1 MKLKQ
6 AKCLKQYINNL
17 STIKICVYSVDNFVY
32 LYIIKLMTDL
42 HFWGECKKTLERD
55 LPVEEYSTWI
65 APLTLEQNNGSNPL
79 SYSVLAPNKFISDWV
94 EDNYGP
100 TIKERLSAI
109 TSNRDLNLNFEIFV
123 DYHEKQPI
131 DVEPQ
136 EPLKLDE
143 INTTASPGPLKS
155 NLIENFTFKS
165 FVEGKSNHI
174 ALAASR
180 QIGDG
185 LKNSYNPLFIYGGVG
200 LGKTHLM
207 HAVGN
212 EILNKDPSKKI
223 AYVHS
228 EKFVSDMVKS
238 LQLGAINEFKQ
249 YYRSLDALL
258 IDDIQFFAKKEQSQ
272 EELFHTFNSLLE
284 KGSQMILT
292 CDRYPKEIDGLEDR
306 LKSRLG
312 WGLPVV
318 IEPPE
323 LETRVAILLSKA
335 ESMNHEL
342 NEESAFFI
350 AQKVRSNVREL
361 EGALKRVIANSNFT
375 GRPIT
380 VDLIKDSLKDLLA
393 IQARQVSVE
402 NIQKTTAEYYN
413 IKMSDILSKRRSR
426 SVARPRQMAM
436 FLAKE
441 LTNYSLPEIGE
452 SFGGRDHT
460 TVIHA
465 CKKINELRSLNLDIE
480 EDYRKLL
487 RVLTI

>member
-1 MKLKQ
+1 
-6 AKCLKQYINNL
+6 
-17 STIKICVYSVDNFVY
+17 
-32 LYIIKLMTDL
+32 MTDL

-94 EDNYGP
+94 EDNYGI

-123 DYHEKQPI
+123 DYHDKQSSDILEQNPK
-131 DVEPQ
+131 DNKGGVEQRPSGIQ
-136 EPLKLDE
+136 
-143 INTTASPGPLKS
+143 KS
-155 NLIENFTFKS
+155 NLIENFTFES

-212 EILNKDPSKKI
+212 EILRKDPTKKI

-375 GRPIT
+375 GRPIS

-465 CKKINELRSLNLDIE
+465 CKKINELRSFNLDIE

>member
-1 MKLKQ
+1 M
-6 AKCLKQYINNL
+6 
-17 STIKICVYSVDNFVY
+17 S
-32 LYIIKLMTDL
+32 DL
-42 HFWGECKKTLERD
+42 HFWGECKKTLEKD
-55 LPVEEYSTWI
+55 LTVEEYSTWI
-65 APLTLEQNNGSNPL
+65 APLLLEENNGSNPL

-94 EDNYGP
+94 EDNYGS

-109 TSNRDLNLNFEIFV
+109 TSNRDLNLQFEAYV
-123 DYHEKQPI
+123 DYKKESEQEE
-131 DVEPQ
+131 VQARPQ
-136 EPLKLDE
+136 ITPKPNLNIHK
-143 INTTASPGPLKS
+143 KS
-155 NLIENFTFKS
+155 NLIPEFTFDS

-180 QIGDG
+180 QIGGG

-212 EILNKDPSKKI
+212 ELLNNDPNKKI

-228 EKFVSDMVKS
+228 ERFVSDMVKS
-238 LQLGAINEFKQ
+238 LQLGAISEFKQ

-323 LETRVAILLSKA
+323 LETRVAILLTKA
-335 ESMNHEL
+335 NSMGHDL
-342 NEESAFFI
+342 DEESAFFI
-350 AQKVRSNVREL
+350 AQKIRSNVREL
-361 EGALKRVIANSNFT
+361 EGALKRVVANSNFT

-380 VDLIKDSLKDLLA
+380 IESIKDSLKDLLA

-413 IKMSDILSKRRSR
+413 IKLSDLMSKRRSR

-441 LTNYSLPEIGE
+441 LTNFSLPEIGD

-465 CKKINELRSLNLDIE
+465 CKKIKELREGNLDIE

>member
-1 MKLKQ
+1 M
-6 AKCLKQYINNL
+6 
-17 STIKICVYSVDNFVY
+17 S
-32 LYIIKLMTDL
+32 DL
-42 HFWGECKKTLERD
+42 HFWGECKKTLEKD
-55 LPVEEYSTWI
+55 LTVEEYSTWI
-65 APLTLEQNNGSNPL
+65 APLMLEENNGSNPL

-94 EDNYGP
+94 EDNYGM

-109 TSNRDLNLNFEIFV
+109 TSNRDLNLQFEIYV
-123 DYHEKQPI
+123 DYQEEGAQQEKKSE
-131 DVEPQ
+131 DVPAK
-136 EPLKLDE
+136 KLV
-143 INTTASPGPLKS
+143 SPKKS
-155 NLIENFTFKS
+155 NLIPDFTFGS

-174 ALAASR
+174 ALAASK
-180 QIGDG
+180 QIGEG

-212 EILNKDPSKKI
+212 KLLEKDSTKKI

-228 EKFVSDMVKS
+228 ERFVSDMVKS
-238 LQLGAINEFKQ
+238 LQLGAISEFKQ

-284 KGSQMILT
+284 RGSQMILT

-335 ESMNHEL
+335 KSMNHEL
-342 NEESAFFI
+342 DEESAFFI

-413 IKMSDILSKRRSR
+413 IKLSDLLSKRRSR

-465 CKKINELRSLNLDIE
+465 CKKIRELRDFNLDIE

>member
-1 MKLKQ
+1 
-6 AKCLKQYINNL
+6 
-17 STIKICVYSVDNFVY
+17 
-32 LYIIKLMTDL
+32 MTDL

-94 EDNYGP
+94 EDNYGI

-123 DYHEKQPI
+123 DYHDKQPSDI
-131 DVEPQ
+131 SEQNPKDSNEAVEKRPSGIQ
-136 EPLKLDE
+136 
-143 INTTASPGPLKS
+143 KS
-155 NLIENFTFKS
+155 NLIENFTFES

-212 EILNKDPSKKI
+212 EILRKDPTKKI

-375 GRPIT
+375 GRPIS

-465 CKKINELRSLNLDIE
+465 CKKINELRSFNLDIE

>member
-1 MKLKQ
+1 
-6 AKCLKQYINNL
+6 
-17 STIKICVYSVDNFVY
+17 
-32 LYIIKLMTDL
+32 MTEL

-55 LPVEEYSTWI
+55 LPIEEYSTWI

-94 EDNYGP
+94 EDNYGI

-109 TSNRDLNLNFEIFV
+109 TSKRDLNLNFEIFV
-123 DYHEKQPI
+123 DYH
-131 DVEPQ
+131 D
-136 EPLKLDE
+136 KLPYEDSDSE
-143 INTTASPGPLKS
+143 TNSPAITTRISQSAEVPKKS
-155 NLIENFTFKS
+155 NLIDSFTFDT

-174 ALAASR
+174 ALAASK

-212 EILNKDPSKKI
+212 EILKQDPNKKI

-249 YYRSLDALL
+249 HYRSLDALL

-292 CDRYPKEIDGLEDR
+292 CDKYPKEIDGLEDR

-335 ESMNHEL
+335 TTMNHEL

-380 VDLIKDSLKDLLA
+380 IDLIKDSLKDLLA

-465 CKKINELRSLNLDIE
+465 CKKINELRSYNLDID

>member
-1 MKLKQ
+1 M
-6 AKCLKQYINNL
+6 
-17 STIKICVYSVDNFVY
+17 DNFLF
-32 LYIIKLMTDL
+32 LYIINPMTDL

-94 EDNYGP
+94 EDNYGI

-123 DYHEKQPI
+123 DYHDKQSSDILEQNPK
-131 DVEPQ
+131 DNNEAVEQRPSGIQ
-136 EPLKLDE
+136 
-143 INTTASPGPLKS
+143 KS
-155 NLIENFTFKS
+155 NLIENFTFES

-212 EILNKDPSKKI
+212 EILRKDPTKKI

-375 GRPIT
+375 GRPIS

-465 CKKINELRSLNLDIE
+465 CKKINELRSFNLDIE

>member
-1 MKLKQ
+1 M
-6 AKCLKQYINNL
+6 AE
-17 STIKICVYSVDNFVY
+17 
-32 LYIIKLMTDL
+32 L

-55 LPVEEYSTWI
+55 LPIEEYSTWI

-94 EDNYGP
+94 EDNYGI

-109 TSNRDLNLNFEIFV
+109 TSIRDLNLNFEIFV
-123 DYHEKQPI
+123 DYHEKSPDEYTGI
-131 DVEPQ
+131 DNNTSV
-136 EPLKLDE
+136 
-143 INTTASPGPLKS
+143 ITTTTAQPAEVTKKN
-155 NLIENFTFKS
+155 NLIDNFTFKT

-180 QIGDG
+180 QIGEG

-212 EILNKDPSKKI
+212 EILKQDPNKKI

-249 YYRSLDALL
+249 HYRSLDALL

-292 CDRYPKEIDGLEDR
+292 CDKYPKEIDGLEDR

-335 ESMNHEL
+335 KAMNHEL

-375 GRPIT
+375 GRQIT
-380 VDLIKDSLKDLLA
+380 IDLIQDSLKDLLA

-465 CKKINELRSLNLDIE
+465 CKKINELRSFNLDIE

>member
-1 MKLKQ
+1 
-6 AKCLKQYINNL
+6 
-17 STIKICVYSVDNFVY
+17 
-32 LYIIKLMTDL
+32 MTDL
-42 HFWGECKKTLERD
+42 HFWGECKKTLEKD
-55 LPVEEYSTWI
+55 LTVEEYSTWI
-65 APLTLEQNNGSNPL
+65 APLMLEENNGSNPL

-94 EDNYGP
+94 EDNYGS

-109 TSNRDLNLNFEIFV
+109 TSNRDLNLQFEIYV
-123 DYHEKQPI
+123 DYQNDSQENDKQTKEIPTEKLI
-131 DVEPQ
+131 RS
-136 EPLKLDE
+136 KK
-143 INTTASPGPLKS
+143 T
-155 NLIENFTFKS
+155 NLISEFSFSS

-180 QIGDG
+180 QIGEG

-212 EILNKDPSKKI
+212 KLLEKDPSKKI

-228 EKFVSDMVKS
+228 ERFVSDMVKS
-238 LQLGAINEFKQ
+238 LQLGAISEFKQ

-284 KGSQMILT
+284 RGSQMILT

-335 ESMNHEL
+335 KSMNHEL

-361 EGALKRVIANSNFT
+361 EGALKRVVANSNFT

-413 IKMSDILSKRRSR
+413 IKLSDLLSKRRSR

-465 CKKINELRSLNLDIE
+465 CKKIKELRGFNLDIE

>member
-1 MKLKQ
+1 MLIDIYLHNMK
-6 AKCLKQYINNL
+6 
-17 STIKICVYSVDNFVY
+17 
-32 LYIIKLMTDL
+32 DL
-42 HFWGECKKTLERD
+42 HFWGECKKTLEKD
-55 LPVEEYSTWI
+55 LTVEEYSTWI
-65 APLTLEQNNGSNPL
+65 SPLMLEENNGSNPL

-94 EDNYGP
+94 EDNYG
-100 TIKERLSAI
+100 TAIKERLSAI
-109 TSNRDLNLNFEIFV
+109 TSNRDLNLQFEIYV
-123 DYHEKQPI
+123 NYEESGEIEEKKPTKPI
-131 DVEPQ
+131 ETKTD
-136 EPLKLDE
+136 
-143 INTTASPGPLKS
+143 GPKKS
-155 NLIENFTFKS
+155 NLIPEFTFSS

-180 QIGDG
+180 QIGEG

-212 EILNKDPSKKI
+212 ELLTKDSSKKI
-223 AYVHS
+223 TYVHS
-228 EKFVSDMVKS
+228 ERFVSDMVKS
-238 LQLGAINEFKQ
+238 LQLGAISEFKQ

-284 KGSQMILT
+284 RGSQMILT

-335 ESMNHEL
+335 KSMSHEID
-342 NEESAFFI
+342 EESAFFI

-361 EGALKRVIANSNFT
+361 EGALKRVVANSNFT

-413 IKMSDILSKRRSR
+413 IKLSDLLSKRRSR

-465 CKKINELRSLNLDIE
+465 CKKIKELRDFNLDLE

>member
-1 MKLKQ
+1 MD
-6 AKCLKQYINNL
+6 KCVN
-17 STIKICVYSVDNFVY
+17 
-32 LYIIKLMTDL
+32 LYIINLMSEL
-42 HFWGECKKTLERD
+42 HFWGECKKTLEKD

-65 APLTLEQNNGSNPL
+65 APLMLEENNGSNPL

-94 EDNYGP
+94 EDNYGT

-109 TSNRDLNLNFEIFV
+109 TSNRELNLQFEI
-123 DYHEKQPI
+123 YAEKAYENVKEKSPPAN
-131 DVEPQ
+131 EPSQ
-136 EPLKLDE
+136 NLTKT
-143 INTTASPGPLKS
+143 NKT
-155 NLIENFTFKS
+155 NLIQEFTFNT

-174 ALAASR
+174 ALAASM
-180 QIGDG
+180 QIGGG

-212 EILNKDPSKKI
+212 ELLTKDPSKKI

-238 LQLGAINEFKQ
+238 LQLGAISEFKQ

-335 ESMNHEL
+335 QSLNHAL
-342 NEESAFFI
+342 DEESAFFI

-361 EGALKRVIANSNFT
+361 EGALKRVVANSNFT
-375 GRPIT
+375 GREIT

-393 IQARQVSVE
+393 IQARQVSVD

-413 IKMSDILSKRRSR
+413 IKLSDLLSKRRSR

-465 CKKINELRSLNLDIE
+465 CKKIQELRNFNLDIE

>member
-1 MKLKQ
+1 M
-6 AKCLKQYINNL
+6 
-17 STIKICVYSVDNFVY
+17 S
-32 LYIIKLMTDL
+32 DL
-42 HFWGECKKTLERD
+42 HFWGECKKTLEKD
-55 LPVEEYSTWI
+55 LTVEEYSTWI
-65 APLTLEQNNGSNPL
+65 APLMLEENNGSNPL

-94 EDNYGP
+94 EDNYGI

-109 TSNRDLNLNFEIFV
+109 TSNRDLNLQFEIYV
-123 DYHEKQPI
+123 DYQEEGARQEKKPEEVQA
-131 DVEPQ
+131 D
-136 EPLKLDE
+136 KL
-143 INTTASPGPLKS
+143 ISTKKS
-155 NLIENFTFKS
+155 NLIPDFTFSS

-174 ALAASR
+174 ALAASK
-180 QIGDG
+180 QIGEG

-212 EILNKDPSKKI
+212 KLLEKDSTKKI

-228 EKFVSDMVKS
+228 ERFVSDMVKS
-238 LQLGAINEFKQ
+238 LQLGAISEFKQ

-284 KGSQMILT
+284 RGSQMILT

-335 ESMNHEL
+335 KSMNHEL
-342 NEESAFFI
+342 DEESAFFI

-361 EGALKRVIANSNFT
+361 EGALKRVVANSNFT

-413 IKMSDILSKRRSR
+413 IKLSDLLSKRRSR

-465 CKKINELRSLNLDIE
+465 CKKIKELRDFNLDIE

>member
-1 MKLKQ
+1 M
-6 AKCLKQYINNL
+6 
-17 STIKICVYSVDNFVY
+17 S
-32 LYIIKLMTDL
+32 DL
-42 HFWGECKKTLERD
+42 HFWGECKKTLEKD
-55 LPVEEYSTWI
+55 LTVEEYSTWI
-65 APLTLEQNNGSNPL
+65 APLLLEENNGSNPL

-94 EDNYGP
+94 EDNYGS

-109 TSNRDLNLNFEIFV
+109 TSNRDLNLQFEAYV
-123 DYHEKQPI
+123 DYKKESEQEE
-131 DVEPQ
+131 VQVRPQ
-136 EPLKLDE
+136 ITQKPSLNIHK
-143 INTTASPGPLKS
+143 KS
-155 NLIENFTFKS
+155 NLIPEFSFDS

-180 QIGDG
+180 QIGGG

-200 LGKTHLM
+200 VGKTHLM

-212 EILNKDPSKKI
+212 ELLNNDPNKKI

-228 EKFVSDMVKS
+228 ERFVSDMVKS
-238 LQLGAINEFKQ
+238 LQLGAISEFKQ

-323 LETRVAILLSKA
+323 LETRVAILLTKA
-335 ESMNHEL
+335 NSMGYDL
-342 NEESAFFI
+342 DEESAFFI
-350 AQKVRSNVREL
+350 AQKIRSNVREL
-361 EGALKRVIANSNFT
+361 EGALKRVVANSNFT

-380 VDLIKDSLKDLLA
+380 IETIKDSLKDLLA

-413 IKMSDILSKRRSR
+413 IKLSDLMSKRRSR

-441 LTNYSLPEIGE
+441 LTNFSLPEIGD

-465 CKKINELRSLNLDIE
+465 CKKIKELREGNLEIE

>member
-1 MKLKQ
+1 
-6 AKCLKQYINNL
+6 
-17 STIKICVYSVDNFVY
+17 
-32 LYIIKLMTDL
+32 MTDL

-94 EDNYGP
+94 EDNYGL

-109 TSNRDLNLNFEIFV
+109 TSNRDLNLNFDIFV
-123 DYHEKQPI
+123 DYHDKQSTPI
-131 DVEPQ
+131 AEQDTPA
-136 EPLKLDE
+136 LKE
-143 INTTASPGPLKS
+143 ITEQPSSGTQKS
-155 NLIENFTFKS
+155 NLIENFTFES

-185 LKNSYNPLFIYGGVG
+185 ITNSYNPLFIYGGVG

-212 EILNKDPSKKI
+212 EILRKDPSKKI

-335 ESMNHEL
+335 HSMNHEL

-361 EGALKRVIANSNFT
+361 EGALKRVIANSNFK
-375 GRPIT
+375 GRPISI
-380 VDLIKDSLKDLLA
+380 DLIKDSLKDLLA

-465 CKKINELRSLNLDIE
+465 CKKINELRSFNLDIE

>member
-1 MKLKQ
+1 MKE
-6 AKCLKQYINNL
+6 
-17 STIKICVYSVDNFVY
+17 
-32 LYIIKLMTDL
+32 L

-94 EDNYGP
+94 EDNYGT

-109 TSNRDLNLNFEIFV
+109 TSNRDLNLNFDIFV
-123 DYHEKQPI
+123 DYHESKN
-131 DVEPQ
+131 VQ
-136 EPLKLDE
+136 ESDNTDEELKF
-143 INTTASPGPLKS
+143 NKNPPGSVQKS
-155 NLIENFTFKS
+155 NLIENFTFDS

-212 EILNKDPSKKI
+212 EILQKDPSKKV

-335 ESMNHEL
+335 ESMQHEL

-375 GRPIT
+375 GRPIS

-465 CKKINELRSLNLDIE
+465 CKKINELRAFNLDIE

>member
-32 LYIIKLMTDL
+32 LYIIKPMTDL

-123 DYHEKQPI
+123 DYHEKQPA
-131 DVEPQ
+131 DVAPQ
-136 EPLKLDE
+136 EPLQLDE

-212 EILNKDPSKKI
+212 EILSKDSSKKI

-465 CKKINELRSLNLDIE
+465 CKKINELRSSNLDIE

>member
-1 MKLKQ
+1 
-6 AKCLKQYINNL
+6 
-17 STIKICVYSVDNFVY
+17 
-32 LYIIKLMTDL
+32 MTDL

-94 EDNYGP
+94 EDNYGI

-123 DYHEKQPI
+123 DYHDKQSSDILEQTPKENKGDI
-131 DVEPQ
+131 EQRPSGIQ
-136 EPLKLDE
+136 
-143 INTTASPGPLKS
+143 KS
-155 NLIENFTFKS
+155 NLIENFTFES

-212 EILNKDPSKKI
+212 EILRKDPTKKI

-375 GRPIT
+375 GRPIS

-465 CKKINELRSLNLDIE
+465 CKKINELRSFNLDIE

>member
-1 MKLKQ
+1 MKMKE
-6 AKCLKQYINNL
+6 
-17 STIKICVYSVDNFVY
+17 
-32 LYIIKLMTDL
+32 L

-94 EDNYGP
+94 EDNYGS

-109 TSNRDLNLNFEIFV
+109 TSNRDLNLNFDIFV
-123 DYHEKQPI
+123 DYHESKNVKEA
-131 DVEPQ
+131 DNTE
-136 EPLKLDE
+136 EELKF
-143 INTTASPGPLKS
+143 NKNPPGSVQKS
-155 NLIENFTFKS
+155 NLIENFTFDS

-180 QIGDG
+180 QIGEG

-212 EILNKDPSKKI
+212 EILQKDPSKKV

-335 ESMNHEL
+335 ESMQHEL

-375 GRPIT
+375 GRPIS

-465 CKKINELRSLNLDIE
+465 CKKINELRAFNLDIE